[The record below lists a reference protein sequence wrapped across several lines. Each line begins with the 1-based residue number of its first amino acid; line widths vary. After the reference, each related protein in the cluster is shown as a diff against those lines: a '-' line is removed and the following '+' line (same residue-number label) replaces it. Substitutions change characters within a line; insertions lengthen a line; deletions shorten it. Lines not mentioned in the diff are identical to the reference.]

1 MEIETSA
8 TSGWPEPPDSGQV
21 LPLEP
26 DSSILI
32 NGEAIIRTEASA
44 EDAVMSSHASASP
57 LCHSC
62 GSARMSTS
70 RSSLG
75 YGAGGRQNMPEKL
88 IEEGESEI
96 SSWRSSASR
105 CVPH

>member
-44 EDAVMSSHASASP
+44 EDAVMSSHASSFASLP
-57 LCHSC
+57 FLRF
-62 GSARMSTS
+62 GPYVYEPEFARIW
-70 RSSLG
+70 
-75 YGAGGRQNMPEKL
+75 GGGPPEH
-88 IEEGESEI
+88 
-96 SSWRSSASR
+96 A
-105 CVPH
+105 